1 MAALLERSVRGL
13 RMLFNDPAGFIAQ
26 VRERLASSS
35 GAGHALRTTY
45 AEWLQADLT
54 ARSQDRAPHSDATLT
69 LMTTVYERT
78 DAGYLEETARCLLSQ
93 SHPFHEWIVLAHGP
107 VPPAVDQLL
116 SDLAKDARIR
126 VHRIPVNLGIAGGT
140 RYCIERATGDY
151 VIPVDADDLLTPDA
165 LARVAAA
172 IQRTTGAR
180 YFYSD
185 EDALVSGVP
194 CEPYWRP
201 DWDPVLNWTS
211 SYIWHLCVLHRA
223 TALGLGV
230 YTDRGS
236 DFCHDWDTAFR
247 FWNAGHA
254 PVHIPEIL
262 YHWRQHDASTTNRP
276 EAGDTSGGSLAST
289 RHVLEKQI
297 ERLPHPGR
305 YEVEAFPIFRGAT
318 EWHVARRSVEPAGM
332 DLLMFARNA
341 DRACATLD
349 SVAAHTDYPLAKIVI
364 VENRELPAACR
375 QKLAATVRSLASR
388 GAAQLEY
395 VSGDGVSGF
404 AAAISRTAQPL
415 VAVCSDAIEF
425 IDGVWAWEALK
436 WMELCGDTALA
447 CGRLMDRAGL
457 IVHGAV
463 VFDGAGRARALDCG
477 QPESYGGKYAVLLKP
492 HTVHVPPVDFFIG
505 KGDFLRTAIMNLG
518 SRAGTLGVDLGAQS
532 MERGSRVV
540 FSPLIR
546 AHVVSTPI
554 LAMGA
559 HATQAAYDSL
569 LRNQSRHPTPA
580 LLSALRYIDTPLA
593 RF

>member
-1 MAALLERSVRGL
+1 
-13 RMLFNDPAGFIAQ
+13 MLFNDPAGFIAR
-26 VRERLASSS
+26 VRQRLASSS
-35 GAGHALRTTY
+35 GVDHALRTTY
-45 AEWLQADLT
+45 AEWLQADLA
-54 ARSQDRAPHSDATLT
+54 ARGKDRAPQSDATLT

-93 SHPFHEWIVLAHGP
+93 SRPFHEWILLAHGP

-116 SDLAKDARIR
+116 SDLANDARIK

-165 LARVAAA
+165 LARVAAG
-172 IQRTTGAR
+172 IQRAAGAA

-185 EDALVSGVP
+185 EDALVGGMP

-223 TALGLGV
+223 TALALGV

-262 YHWRQHDASTTNRP
+262 YHWRQHEASTTNRP
-276 EAGDTSGGSLAST
+276 EAGEASGGSLAST

-305 YEVEAFPIFRGAT
+305 YEIEVFPIFRGAT
-318 EWHVARRSVEPAGM
+318 EWHVARRHVEPAGM
-332 DLLMFARNA
+332 DLLMFARDA
-341 DRACATLD
+341 DLACATLD
-349 SVAAHTDYPLAKIVI
+349 SLAAHTDYPLAKII
-364 VENRELPAACR
+364 VVQDGELPAASR
-375 QKLAATVRSLASR
+375 EKLAATTRSLGSR
-388 GAAQLEY
+388 TLGRTVPQLEY
-395 VSGDGVSGF
+395 VSERGVSGF
-404 AAAISRTAQPL
+404 AAGISKTAQPL
-415 VAVCSDAIEF
+415 VAVCSDAIGF
-425 IDGVWAWEALK
+425 VDDRWAWEALK
-436 WMELCGDTALA
+436 WIELCDDTALA
-447 CGRLMDRAGL
+447 CGRLIDEAGL

-463 VFDGAGRARALDCG
+463 VFDAAGRARALDCG
-477 QPESYGGKYAVLLKP
+477 QPESYGGKYALLLKP
-492 HTVHVPPVDFFIG
+492 HTVHVPPVDLFIG
-505 KGDFLRTAIMNLG
+505 KGDFLRSAIMASG
-518 SRAGTLGVDLGAQS
+518 SRAGTLGIDLGAQA
-532 MERGSRVV
+532 MERGNRVV

-546 AHVVSTPI
+546 ARVVSTPI
-554 LAMGA
+554 LAMGGDT
-559 HATQAAYDSL
+559 TQAAYDSL
-569 LRNQSRHPTPA
+569 LRDQRRHPAAA
-580 LLSALRYIDTPLA
+580 LLSALRYIDSPLTQP
-593 RF
+593 